1 MKPISTMFWCAV
13 IGLAAAFIAFI
24 TVTSVDLSQNTKGII
39 IYVIGCIAIY
49 VVYSISQIAKDEERE
64 ALAKFLKEMDGE

>member
-1 MKPISTMFWCAV
+1 MFWCAV
-13 IGLAAAFIAFI
+13 IGLAAAFIAFV

-49 VVYSISQIAKDEERE
+49 VVYSIFQIAKDEKCRATQDWLDRFE
-64 ALAKFLKEMDGE
+64 GE